1 MILDTLENIGKY
13 ADLNPLFAKVVE
25 FIKENNLNSLSAGVH
40 KIVGDD
46 LFVNIQEA
54 KAKSRQDAKLESHRR
69 MIDIQ
74 IPISGT
80 EEHGWSPL
88 SSLNEA
94 PYDETNDISFYGETP
109 QAYYNVK
116 PGQMVI
122 YFPED
127 GHAPA
132 ITPTTLKK
140 AIFKV
145 KC

>member
-1 MILDTLENIGKY
+1 MILDTLENIGNY
-13 ADLNPLFAKVVE
+13 ATLNPLFAKVVE
-25 FIKENNLNSLSAGVH
+25 FLNENNLAELSAGVH
-40 KIVGDD
+40 KIDGDD

-54 KAKSRQDAKLESHRR
+54 KVKSRQEAKLESHRR

-74 IPISGT
+74 IPISGA

-88 SSLNEA
+88 SSLSEA
-94 PYDETNDISFYGETP
+94 PYDETNDIAFYGETP
-109 QAYYNVK
+109 HTYFDVK

-122 YFPED
+122 YFPAD